1 MTKQQA
7 NATGLP
13 MPLAG
18 ALLMGSTSA
27 LVVAASFWF
36 ITKWPL
42 PVSVEPMVDFQGGL
56 VWGGVM
62 GAISGLIIGFMVDE
76 KHFEE

>member
-1 MTKQQA
+1 
-7 NATGLP
+7 

-18 ALLMGSTSA
+18 ALLVGFVGA
-27 LVVAASFWF
+27 LVTASSFWA
-36 ITKWPL
+36 ITVWPL

-56 VWGGVM
+56 VWGGVI
-62 GAISGLIIGFMVDE
+62 GAISGLVIGFLTDE